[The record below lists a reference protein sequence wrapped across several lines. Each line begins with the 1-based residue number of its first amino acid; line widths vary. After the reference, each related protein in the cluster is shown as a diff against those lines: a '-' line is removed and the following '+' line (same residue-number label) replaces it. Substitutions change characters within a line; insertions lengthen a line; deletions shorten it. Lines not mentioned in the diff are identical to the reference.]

1 MSDTAENLD
10 RILERLEASLEPRR
24 RRDVIDEILAG
35 APRKTDAVS
44 LRDHPVVQEFR
55 RELSSGL
62 IRVDTAKRLLGLIRM
77 ALEAALV

>member
-35 APRKTDAVS
+35 APRKTGALS
-44 LRDHPVVQEFR
+44 LRDHAVVQEFR

-62 IRVDTAKRLLGLIRM
+62 IRVDTANRLLGLIRT
-77 ALEAALV
+77 AVEAALV